1 MIKQL
6 VNIIYAILSFK
17 WYKFCIEKREK
28 SAKGETTDFAKVRA
42 KSPLLLKS
50 EIENIENTGKVNN
63 GN

>member
-1 MIKQL
+1 MLLIF
-6 VNIIYAILSFK
+6 I